1 MDIGELI
8 SKLKDKLNI
17 DHARYVGPKDLVIN
31 KIAVVTGNGS
41 EFFQLAKS
49 KGCDI
54 LVAGDIK
61 YHQAMDALDLGMALL
76 DFGHF
81 GTEHIFSKSVYDYI
95 NSISGDIEVII
106 SEKNIDPFT
115 FV

>member
-1 MDIGELI
+1 
-8 SKLKDKLNI
+8 
-17 DHARYVGPKDLVIN
+17 
-31 KIAVVTGNGS
+31 
-41 EFFQLAKS
+41 
-49 KGCDI
+49 
-54 LVAGDIK
+54 
-61 YHQAMDALDLGMALL
+61 MDALDLGMALL